1 LLKSLLDITIFSIA
15 PIAASIR
22 IKVERWDTR
31 IIDPITA
38 SINDIKDFID
48 IKLYLYIIEGISD
61 YNL

>member
-1 LLKSLLDITIFSIA
+1 MIFSIA

-22 IKVERWDTR
+22 TKVERWDTR
-31 IIDPITA
+31 IINPITA

-48 IKLYLYIIEGISD
+48 IKLYLYTIEEISD